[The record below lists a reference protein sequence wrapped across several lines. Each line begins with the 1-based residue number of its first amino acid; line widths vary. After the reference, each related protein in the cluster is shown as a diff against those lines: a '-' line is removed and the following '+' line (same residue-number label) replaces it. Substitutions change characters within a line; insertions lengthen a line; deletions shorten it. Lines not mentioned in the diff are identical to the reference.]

1 MRNNFTLNLL
11 GSTRLHHL
19 HRSKKGI
26 NMNLQKLFLTFFGAG
41 LSPKAPG
48 TIGTLAS
55 LPVGLVILYYLG
67 IETLFTLTIAITII
81 GIFEINK
88 YEKTTGLHDQQH
100 IVIDEAVGMW
110 LSLMIAY
117 ATATTMPYTY
127 AEILA
132 ILFSFAAF
140 RLFDIWKPSTIGW
153 IDRELKGGMG
163 VMFDDV
169 LAGFAGGLLAS
180 LVLMGIDKVL

>member
-1 MRNNFTLNLL
+1 MT
-11 GSTRLHHL
+11 
-19 HRSKKGI
+19 
-26 NMNLQKLFLTFFGAG
+26 LQKLFLTFGGAG

-48 TIGTLAS
+48 TVGTLAS
-55 LPVGLVILYYLG
+55 LPVGVAILYYLG
-67 IETLFTLTIAITII
+67 MQTLFMVTLAITII

-88 YEKTTGLHDQQH
+88 YENTTGSHDQQH

-110 LSLMIAY
+110 LSLMIAHS
-117 ATATTMPYTY
+117 TAITMTYPY

-163 VMFDDV
+163 VMLDDV
-169 LAGFAGGLLAS
+169 LAGIAGGLLS
-180 LVLMGIDKVL
+180 VVILMGIGKFI

>member
-1 MRNNFTLNLL
+1 MT
-11 GSTRLHHL
+11 
-19 HRSKKGI
+19 
-26 NMNLQKLFLTFFGAG
+26 LQKAFLTFLGAG

-55 LPVGLVILYYLG
+55 LPVGLAILYGMG
-67 IETLFTLTIAITII
+67 IESLFMITFVFTIV

-88 YEKTTGLHDQQH
+88 YEKSTGLHDQQH

-110 LSLMIAY
+110 ISLMVAY
-117 ATATTMPYTY
+117 STAITLSYDY
-127 AEILA
+127 AQVLA
-132 ILFSFAAF
+132 VIFSFGAF

-163 VMFDDV
+163 VMLDDV
-169 LAGFAGGLLAS
+169 LAGIAGGFLSVVLLR
-180 LVLMGIDKVL
+180 LIEKLI